1 MSTHTLD
8 PDMPARLALS
18 RRYGTHLPDECS
30 HLADKRRGEEMVQ
43 AMWTPTEQVAA
54 RCQTHHWTRRNTMM
68 AAVVGSLLLSLC
80 WFRFNVEPS
89 VPRGVYRLHA
99 IRAPLTRG
107 MLVMLPVPE
116 SVQRWHTR
124 WVPLLKPIA
133 AVAGEVVCVDE
144 DGLHIGAESYGRVY
158 TEAGGSRLPHITGC
172 VTVGEGEVFVASQGY

>member
-1 MSTHTLD
+1 
-8 PDMPARLALS
+8 
-18 RRYGTHLPDECS
+18 
-30 HLADKRRGEEMVQ
+30 MVQ
-43 AMWTPTEQVAA
+43 AMCTPTEQVAA
-54 RCQTHHWTRRNTMM
+54 RCQAHHWTRRNTMM

-107 MLVMLPVPE
+107 MLVILPVPE
-116 SVQRWHTR
+116 SVQRWHSR

-158 TEAGGSRLPHITGC
+158 TEAGGYRLPHITGC
-172 VTVGEGEVFVASQGY
+172 LTVGEGEVFVASQGYRSLDSRYFGSVRVQDITAWATPVLVWR